1 MAIYNRQN
9 KEVLI
14 NMVEV
19 IKKGLETSI
28 QDYPGRIGSL
38 NQGFPPSGPMDS
50 WSFRLANVLVENKE
64 DTAALECQFMGPSLK
79 FNSNRIIA
87 ITGADMSPKLDGN
100 PIPLW
105 ESIEVKTDQVLEM
118 EFATIGA
125 RSYIAFS
132 GGIIS
137 EPWLSS
143 RSTFHKAGVGGME
156 GKAIQEGQVIPLGKS
171 KSVAGRKIK
180 KSSMPIMSTDKKW
193 AIEVV
198 RGPNDDWVD
207 EKGHKMFLN
216 SEWKLQAKS
225 DRTGY
230 RLDGPEWSFTEKAT
244 HKGLE
249 HGSNPSNIIDQ
260 GYPVGAINLAGQT
273 PIILVN
279 DGPSMGGFI
288 VPYTV
293 PSASFWKLGQAKPG
307 DRFNFIEVSIEDAQS
322 LRNEQNSICS
332 ELSIESSTEKNLLK
346 ELSKTKKIDRIEV
359 KDFEKEKEKEKIRD
373 KLMEKKGLEKMKV
386 RFFN

>member
-38 NQGFPPSGPMDS
+38 NQGFPPSGPMDC
-50 WSFRLANVLVENKE
+50 WSFRLAYVLVENKQ
-64 DTAALECQFMGPSLK
+64 DAAALECQFMGPSLK

-87 ITGADMSPKLDGN
+87 ITGANMSPKLDGN
-100 PIPLW
+100 PVPLW
-105 ESIEVKTDQVLEM
+105 ESIEVKANQVLEM

-143 RSTFHKAGVGGME
+143 RSTFHKAGVGGIE
-156 GKAIQEGQVIPLGKS
+156 GKAIQEGQIIPLGKS

-307 DRFNFIEVSIEDAQS
+307 DSFNFVEISVEKAQT
-322 LRNEQNSICS
+322 LRAEQTTICS
-332 ELSIESSTEKNLLK
+332 KASLVSYNEENILIRKKSI
-346 ELSKTKKIDRIEV
+346 KKIDHIKV
-359 KDFEKEKEKEKIRD
+359 VDFDKEKLDEKIRN
-373 KLMEKKGLEKMKV
+373 KMMEKKGMKNIKV

>member
-1 MAIYNRQN
+1 
-9 KEVLI
+9 
-14 NMVEV
+14 MVEV

-50 WSFRLANVLVENKE
+50 WSFRLANVLVENKQE
-64 DTAALECQFMGPSLK
+64 AAALECQFMGPSLK

-87 ITGADMSPKLDGN
+87 ITGANMTPKLDGK

-105 ESIEVKTDQVLEM
+105 ESIEVKADQVLEM

-137 EPWLSS
+137 EPWLGS
-143 RSTFHKAGVGGME
+143 RSTFHKAGVGGIE

-171 KSVAGRKIK
+171 NSVAGRIIK
-180 KSSMPIMSTDKKW
+180 NSSLPIMSTDKKW

-198 RGPNDDWVD
+198 RGPNDDWID

-359 KDFEKEKEKEKIRD
+359 KDFEKEKEKVKIRD
-373 KLMEKKGLEKMKV
+373 NLMEKKGLEKMKV